1 MNNSYKIKEIAR
13 LYGLCSDTL
22 RYYEEQGLL
31 SPKRGENRYRMFG
44 VQDIGKLNVIRSLRE
59 LDIPLERIR
68 EYIHNRDIDSTLRLL
83 DEEET
88 LILSQIERLR
98 EKYEDINARKTELQK
113 DRQIKDR
120 QFSIRRFEARPCFQL
135 TEDIILENDVDFVLK
150 KLEQKYEDNIHAIGI
165 KGFGAEMD
173 PVSMEQGDYNHFR
186 SVFFISD
193 WDNYSSVIPEGEY
206 ASLFYWGAYEQR
218 ITEVFSQ
225 FVSRIQESGYELC
238 GVPLEL
244 YHIDMNDTNRH
255 EEYLTELQVL
265 VNPLKRPADG

>member
-1 MNNSYKIKEIAR
+1 MNNSYKIKEISR

-113 DRQIKDR
+113 DRQIE
-120 QFSIRRFEARPCFQL
+120 IRIFQDHGRIFFEFRIPAVNIAVLTPCAYFAAAVPRIPCQKRFLLHSPNPFLSSKAIPHKKSPHLKGTEISHISVINLPKVLHIPTARP
-135 TEDIILENDVDFVLK
+135 DI
-150 KLEQKYEDNIHAIGI
+150 
-165 KGFGAEMD
+165 
-173 PVSMEQGDYNHFR
+173 P
-186 SVFFISD
+186 
-193 WDNYSSVIPEGEY
+193 P
-206 ASLFYWGAYEQR
+206 AS
-218 ITEVFSQ
+218 
-225 FVSRIQESGYELC
+225 
-238 GVPLEL
+238 
-244 YHIDMNDTNRH
+244 
-255 EEYLTELQVL
+255 
-265 VNPLKRPADG
+265 NPAT

>member
-1 MNNSYKIKEIAR
+1 M
-13 LYGLCSDTL
+13 
-22 RYYEEQGLL
+22 
-31 SPKRGENRYRMFG
+31 
-44 VQDIGKLNVIRSLRE
+44 QDIGKLNIIRSLRE

-68 EYIHNRDIDSTLRLL
+68 EYINNRDIESTLNLL
-83 DEEET
+83 DEEED
-88 LILSQIERLR
+88 LILTQVARLQ
-98 EKYEDINARKTELQK
+98 EKYKDIEARKKELLEDRLTE
-113 DRQIKDR
+113 DRK
-120 QFSIRRFEARPCFQL
+120 FTIRHFDARPCFQL

-150 KLEQKYEDNIHAIGI
+150 KLENRYEDNIHTIGI

-265 VNPLKRPADG
+265 VRRV

>member
-1 MNNSYKIKEIAR
+1 MNNSYKIKEISR

-31 SPKRGENRYRMFG
+31 SPKRGQNGYRIFG
-44 VQDIGKLNVIRSLRE
+44 VQDIGKLNIIRSLRE

-68 EYIHNRDIDSTLRLL
+68 EYINNRDIESTLNLL
-83 DEEET
+83 DEEEA
-88 LILSQIERLR
+88 LILAQVARLQ
-98 EKYEDINARKTELQK
+98 EKYKDIETRKKELLEDRLTEDRKFT
-113 DRQIKDR
+113 
-120 QFSIRRFEARPCFQL
+120 IRHFDARPCFQL

-150 KLEQKYEDNIHAIGI
+150 KLENRYEDNIHIIGI

-173 PVSMEQGDYNHFR
+173 PASIEQGIYNHFR

-193 WDNYSSVIPEGEY
+193 WDNHNSVIPEGHY
-206 ASLFYWGAYEQR
+206 ASLFYWGMYEQR
-218 ITEVFSQ
+218 ISEVFAELME
-225 FVSRIQESGYELC
+225 RIRDAGYESC
-238 GVPLEL
+238 GAPLEL

-265 VNPLKRPADG
+265 VREV

>member
-1 MNNSYKIKEIAR
+1 MNNSYKIKEISR

-98 EKYEDINARKTELQK
+98 EKYEDINTRKTELQK

-173 PVSMEQGDYNHFR
+173 PVSMEQG
-186 SVFFISD
+186 
-193 WDNYSSVIPEGEY
+193 
-206 ASLFYWGAYEQR
+206 
-218 ITEVFSQ
+218 
-225 FVSRIQESGYELC
+225 
-238 GVPLEL
+238 
-244 YHIDMNDTNRH
+244 
-255 EEYLTELQVL
+255 
-265 VNPLKRPADG
+265 

>member
-1 MNNSYKIKEIAR
+1 MNNSYKIKEISR

-98 EKYEDINARKTELQK
+98 EKYEDITPGKQSFKRTGRSKTDSFPSAGLKQGPVFSLRKTSSWK
-113 DRQIKDR
+113 
-120 QFSIRRFEARPCFQL
+120 
-135 TEDIILENDVDFVLK
+135 TMWIL
-150 KLEQKYEDNIHAIGI
+150 
-165 KGFGAEMD
+165 
-173 PVSMEQGDYNHFR
+173 S
-186 SVFFISD
+186 
-193 WDNYSSVIPEGEY
+193 
-206 ASLFYWGAYEQR
+206 
-218 ITEVFSQ
+218 
-225 FVSRIQESGYELC
+225 
-238 GVPLEL
+238 
-244 YHIDMNDTNRH
+244 
-255 EEYLTELQVL
+255 
-265 VNPLKRPADG
+265 